1 MLSVGTQWLK
11 QELKIAQIELSRE
24 NRLRCNIIFR
34 KLQFL
39 AEFF

>member
-11 QELKIAQIELSRE
+11 QELKIAQIELSHE
-24 NRLRCNIIFR
+24 NHLRCNIIFR